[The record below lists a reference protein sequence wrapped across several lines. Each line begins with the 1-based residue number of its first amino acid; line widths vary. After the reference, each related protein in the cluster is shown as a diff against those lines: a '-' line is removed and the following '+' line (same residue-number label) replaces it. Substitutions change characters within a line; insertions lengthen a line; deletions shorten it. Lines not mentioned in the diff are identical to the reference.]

1 MMIGL
6 IRCFY
11 NICNNLA
18 FEINNKI
25 LDLLLYDIAFVV
37 ID

>member
-1 MMIGL
+1 MIGL
-6 IRCFY
+6 ICYFY
-11 NICNNLA
+11 NKYNNLA

-25 LDLLLYDIAFVV
+25 LDLLLCDIVFLV